1 MSETLIILLHGV
13 GSRGADLA
21 PLGDHWQTVF
31 PGLQTVSP
39 DAPFLSTAAAM
50 GGNGSASRV

>member
-1 MSETLIILLHGV
+1 V

-31 PGLQTVSP
+31 PGLQAVSP
-39 DAPFLSTAAAM
+39 DAPFPSTAAAM
-50 GGNGSASRV
+50 GGNGSALPA